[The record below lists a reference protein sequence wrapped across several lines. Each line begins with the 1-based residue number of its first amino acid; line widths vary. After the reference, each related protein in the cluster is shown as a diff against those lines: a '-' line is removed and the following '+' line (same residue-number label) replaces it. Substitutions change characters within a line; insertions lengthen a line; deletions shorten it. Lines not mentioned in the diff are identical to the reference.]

1 MYMFSNTLTIVVM
14 AVWTIIALW
23 GFYRGA
29 MRTVISISILI
40 ISIAA
45 SVFISPRVN
54 DMLVSSKTVN
64 SLAMQRSEKFV
75 EARITSLEDGNGDL
89 GWAEYLP
96 LPEGV
101 RDVVRE
107 GDPAVVG
114 MLLRTDSVKTYLAE
128 LISGFLIRILSV
140 IVTFIVAYLLMCIV
154 RIILAIVSE
163 APIISGLNHF
173 AGLILGVVK
182 GAVIIWILF
191 ALLRLSYIVGG
202 TESALLGQVQDS
214 EVLSLMYTY
223 NPVFTILPRVLGL
236 L

>member
-1 MYMFSNTLTIVVM
+1 MFSNSLTIVVM

-54 DMLVSSKTVN
+54 DLFMSSKTINNV
-64 SLAMQRSEKFV
+64 AMQRSEKFV
-75 EARITSLEDGNGDL
+75 DARIRSLENGSGDL

-114 MLLRTDSVKTYLAE
+114 MLLQTDTVRIYLSE
-128 LISGFLIRILSV
+128 LLSGFLIRLLAV
-140 IVTFIVAYLLMCIV
+140 IVTFIVTYLVMCIV
-154 RIILAIVSE
+154 RIILTLVSE
-163 APIISGLNHF
+163 APVISGFNHL

-202 TESALLGQVQDS
+202 AESSLLGEVQES
-214 EVLSLMYTY
+214 EVLSVMYTY
-223 NPVFTILPRVLGL
+223 NPVFTMLPRVLGL

>member
-45 SVFISPRVN
+45 AVFVSPKVN
-54 DMLVSSKTVN
+54 DMFTSSKTVN
-64 SLAMQRSEKFV
+64 AMAMQRSEKFV
-75 EARITSLEDGNGDL
+75 EARIRNLEDGSGDL
-89 GWAEYLP
+89 DWAEYLP

-114 MLLRTDSVKTYLAE
+114 LLLRTETVKTYLSE
-128 LISGFLIRILSV
+128 LISGFLIRILSI
-140 IVTFIVAYLLMCIV
+140 IVTFIVTYLLMCIV
-154 RIILAIVSE
+154 RIILAAVSE
-163 APIISGLNHF
+163 APVISGLNHF
-173 AGLILGVVK
+173 AGLILGVIK

-202 TESALLGQVQDS
+202 TESALLGEVRES
-214 EVLSLMYTY
+214 EVLSIMYAY
-223 NPVFTILPRVLGL
+223 NPVFTILPRVLGFL
-236 L
+236 

>member
-1 MYMFSNTLTIVVM
+1 MFSNTLTIVVM

-45 SVFISPRVN
+45 AVYVSPKV
-54 DMLVSSKTVN
+54 
-64 SLAMQRSEKFV
+64 AMQRSEKFV
-75 EARITSLEDGNGDL
+75 EARIRNLEDGSGDL
-89 GWAEYLP
+89 DWAEYLP

-114 MLLRTDSVKTYLAE
+114 LLLRTETVKTYLSE
-128 LISGFLIRILSV
+128 LISGFLIRILSI
-140 IVTFIVAYLLMCIV
+140 IVTFIVTYLLMCIV
-154 RIILAIVSE
+154 RIILAAVSE
-163 APIISGLNHF
+163 APVISGLNHF
-173 AGLILGVVK
+173 AGLILGVIK

-202 TESALLGQVQDS
+202 TESALLGEVRES
-214 EVLSLMYTY
+214 EVLSIMYAY
-223 NPVFTILPRVLGL
+223 NPVFTILPRVLGFL
-236 L
+236 

>member
-1 MYMFSNTLTIVVM
+1 MYMFSNALTIVVM
-14 AVWTIIALW
+14 AVWSIIALW

-54 DMLVSSKTVN
+54 DMLMSSKTVN
-64 SLAMQRSEKFV
+64 TMAMQRSEKFV
-75 EARITSLEDGNGDL
+75 DARIRSLENGNGDL

-101 RDVVRE
+101 KDVVRE

-114 MLLRTDSVKTYLAE
+114 LLLQTDTVKTYLAE
-128 LISGFLIRILSV
+128 LLSGFLIRILSI
-140 IVTFIVAYLLMCIV
+140 IVTFVVTYLIMCVV
-154 RIILAIVSE
+154 RIVLAVVSE
-163 APIISGLNHF
+163 APVISGLNRF

-202 TESALLGQVQDS
+202 DESSLLAQVRES
-214 EVLSLMYTY
+214 EILSIMYTY
-223 NPVFTILPRVLGL
+223 NPVFTVLPRVLGL

>member
-1 MYMFSNTLTIVVM
+1 MFSNTLTIVVM
-14 AVWTIIALW
+14 AVWSIIALW

-54 DMLVSSKTVN
+54 DMLMSSKTVN
-64 SLAMQRSEKFV
+64 TMAMQRSEKFV
-75 EARITSLEDGNGDL
+75 DARIRSLENGNGDL

-101 RDVVRE
+101 KDVVRE

-114 MLLRTDSVKTYLAE
+114 LLLQTDTVKTYLAE
-128 LISGFLIRILSV
+128 LLSGFLIRILSI
-140 IVTFIVAYLLMCIV
+140 IVTFVVTYLIMCVV
-154 RIILAIVSE
+154 RIVLAVVSE
-163 APIISGLNHF
+163 APVISGLNRF

-202 TESALLGQVQDS
+202 DESSLLAQVRES
-214 EVLSLMYTY
+214 EILSIMYTY
-223 NPVFTILPRVLGL
+223 NPVFTVLPRVLGL

>member
-1 MYMFSNTLTIVVM
+1 M

-54 DMLVSSKTVN
+54 DMLMSSKTVN
-64 SLAMQRSEKFV
+64 TMAMQRSEKFV
-75 EARITSLEDGNGDL
+75 DARIRSLENGNGDL

-101 RDVVRE
+101 KDVVRE

-114 MLLRTDSVKTYLAE
+114 LLLQTDTVKTYLAE
-128 LISGFLIRILSV
+128 LLSGFLIRILSI
-140 IVTFIVAYLLMCIV
+140 IVTFIVTYLIMCAV
-154 RIILAIVSE
+154 RIVLAVVSE
-163 APIISGLNHF
+163 APVISGLNRF

-182 GAVIIWILF
+182 GAVIIWVLF

-202 TESALLGQVQDS
+202 DESPLLAQVRES
-214 EVLSLMYTY
+214 EILSIMYTY
-223 NPVFTILPRVLGL
+223 NPVFTVLPRVLGL

>member
-45 SVFISPRVN
+45 AVFVSPKVN
-54 DMLVSSKTVN
+54 DMFTSSKTVN
-64 SLAMQRSEKFV
+64 AMAMQRSEKFV
-75 EARITSLEDGNGDL
+75 EARIRNLEDGSGDL
-89 GWAEYLP
+89 DWAEYLP

-101 RDVVRE
+101 MDVVRE

-114 MLLRTDSVKTYLAE
+114 LLLRTETVKTYLSE
-128 LISGFLIRILSV
+128 LISGFLIRILSI
-140 IVTFIVAYLLMCIV
+140 IVTFIVTYLLMCIV
-154 RIILAIVSE
+154 RIILAAVSE
-163 APIISGLNHF
+163 APVISGLNHF
-173 AGLILGVVK
+173 AGLILGVIK

-202 TESALLGQVQDS
+202 TESALLGEVRES
-214 EVLSLMYTY
+214 EVLSVMYAY
-223 NPVFTILPRVLGL
+223 NPVFTILPRVLGFL
-236 L
+236 

>member
-1 MYMFSNTLTIVVM
+1 M
-14 AVWTIIALW
+14 AVWSIIALW

-54 DMLVSSKTVN
+54 DMLMSSKTVN
-64 SLAMQRSEKFV
+64 TMAMQRSEKFV
-75 EARITSLEDGNGDL
+75 DARIRSLENGNGDL

-101 RDVVRE
+101 KDVVRE

-114 MLLRTDSVKTYLAE
+114 LLLQTDTVKTYLAE
-128 LISGFLIRILSV
+128 LLSGFLIRILSI
-140 IVTFIVAYLLMCIV
+140 IVTFVVTYLIMCVV
-154 RIILAIVSE
+154 RIVLAVVSE
-163 APIISGLNHF
+163 APVISGLNRF

-202 TESALLGQVQDS
+202 DESSLLAQVRES
-214 EVLSLMYTY
+214 EILSIMYTY
-223 NPVFTILPRVLGL
+223 NPVFTVLPRVLGL

>member
-54 DMLVSSKTVN
+54 EMLASSKTVN

-75 EARITSLEDGNGDL
+75 EARITGLEDGSGDL

-114 MLLRTDSVKTYLAE
+114 MLLRTDTVKTYLAE
-128 LISGFLIRILSV
+128 LLSGFLIRILSV
-140 IVTFIVAYLLMCIV
+140 IVTFIVTYLIMCIV
-154 RIILAIVSE
+154 RIILAAVSE
-163 APIISGLNHF
+163 APVISGLNHF
-173 AGLILGVVK
+173 AGLVLGVIK

-191 ALLRLSYIVGG
+191 ALLHLSYIVGG
-202 TESALLGQVQDS
+202 TENMLLGQVRES
-214 EVLSLMYTY
+214 EVLSVMYTY
-223 NPVFTILPRVLGL
+223 NPVFTILPKVLGL

>member
-45 SVFISPRVN
+45 AVFVSPKVN
-54 DMLVSSKTVN
+54 DMFTSSKTVN
-64 SLAMQRSEKFV
+64 AMAMQRSEKFV
-75 EARITSLEDGNGDL
+75 EARIRNLEDGSGDL
-89 GWAEYLP
+89 DWAEYLP

-114 MLLRTDSVKTYLAE
+114 LLLRTETVKTYLSE
-128 LISGFLIRILSV
+128 LISGFLIRILSI
-140 IVTFIVAYLLMCIV
+140 IVTFIVTYLLMCIV
-154 RIILAIVSE
+154 RIILAAVSE
-163 APIISGLNHF
+163 APVISGLNHF
-173 AGLILGVVK
+173 AGLILGVIK

-202 TESALLGQVQDS
+202 TESALLGEVRES
-214 EVLSLMYTY
+214 EVLSVMYAY
-223 NPVFTILPRVLGL
+223 NPVFTILPRMLGFL
-236 L
+236 

>member
-1 MYMFSNTLTIVVM
+1 MFSNTLTIVVM

-45 SVFISPRVN
+45 AVFVSPKVN
-54 DMLVSSKTVN
+54 DMFTSSKTVN
-64 SLAMQRSEKFV
+64 AMAMQRSEKFV
-75 EARITSLEDGNGDL
+75 EARIRNLEDGSGDL
-89 GWAEYLP
+89 DWAEYLP

-114 MLLRTDSVKTYLAE
+114 LLLRTETVKTYLSE
-128 LISGFLIRILSV
+128 LISGFLIRILSI
-140 IVTFIVAYLLMCIV
+140 IVTFIVTYLLMCIV
-154 RIILAIVSE
+154 RIILAAVSE
-163 APIISGLNHF
+163 APVISGLNHF
-173 AGLILGVVK
+173 AGLILGVIK

-202 TESALLGQVQDS
+202 TESALLGEVRES
-214 EVLSLMYTY
+214 EVLSVMYAY
-223 NPVFTILPRVLGL
+223 NPVFTILPRVLGFL
-236 L
+236 

>member
-45 SVFISPRVN
+45 AVFVSPKVN
-54 DMLVSSKTVN
+54 DMFTSSKTVN
-64 SLAMQRSEKFV
+64 AMAMQRSEKFV
-75 EARITSLEDGNGDL
+75 EARIRNLEDGSGDL
-89 GWAEYLP
+89 DWAEYLP

-114 MLLRTDSVKTYLAE
+114 LLLRTETVKTYLSE
-128 LISGFLIRILSV
+128 LISGFLIRILSI
-140 IVTFIVAYLLMCIV
+140 IVTFIVTYLLMCIV
-154 RIILAIVSE
+154 RIILAAVSE
-163 APIISGLNHF
+163 APVISGLNHF
-173 AGLILGVVK
+173 AGLILGVIK

-202 TESALLGQVQDS
+202 TESALLGEVRES
-214 EVLSLMYTY
+214 EVLSVMYAY
-223 NPVFTILPRVLGL
+223 NPVFTILPRVLGFL
-236 L
+236 

>member
-54 DMLVSSKTVN
+54 DMLMSSKTVN
-64 SLAMQRSEKFV
+64 TMAMQRSEKFV
-75 EARITSLEDGNGDL
+75 DARIRSLENGNGDL

-101 RDVVRE
+101 KDVVRE

-114 MLLRTDSVKTYLAE
+114 RLLLTDTVKMYLAE
-128 LISGFLIRILSV
+128 LLSGFLIRILSI
-140 IVTFIVAYLLMCIV
+140 IVTFVVTYLIMCVV
-154 RIILAIVSE
+154 RIVLAVVSE
-163 APIISGLNHF
+163 APVISGLNRF

-202 TESALLGQVQDS
+202 DESSLLAQVRES
-214 EVLSLMYTY
+214 EILSIMYTY
-223 NPVFTILPRVLGL
+223 NPVFTVLPRVLGL

>member
-45 SVFISPRVN
+45 AVFVSPKVN
-54 DMLVSSKTVN
+54 DMFTSSKPVN
-64 SLAMQRSEKFV
+64 AMAMQRSEKFV
-75 EARITSLEDGNGDL
+75 EARIRNLEDGSGDL
-89 GWAEYLP
+89 DWAEYLP

-114 MLLRTDSVKTYLAE
+114 LLLRTETVKTYLSE
-128 LISGFLIRILSV
+128 LISGFLIRILSI
-140 IVTFIVAYLLMCIV
+140 IVTFIVTYLLMCIV
-154 RIILAIVSE
+154 RIILAAVSE
-163 APIISGLNHF
+163 APVISGLNHF
-173 AGLILGVVK
+173 AGLILGVIK

-202 TESALLGQVQDS
+202 TESALLGEVRES
-214 EVLSLMYTY
+214 EVLTIMYAY
-223 NPVFTILPRVLGL
+223 NPVFTILPRVLGFL
-236 L
+236 

>member
-1 MYMFSNTLTIVVM
+1 MFYNTLTIVVM

-54 DMLVSSKTVN
+54 DMFASSETVN
-64 SLAMQRSEKFV
+64 ALAMRESEKFV
-75 EARITSLEDGNGDL
+75 DARIRSLENGNGDL
-89 GWAEYLP
+89 SWAEYLP

-114 MLLRTDSVKTYLAE
+114 LILRTDTIKAYFTE
-128 LISGFLIRILSV
+128 MISGFLIRIVSI
-140 IVTFIVAYLLMCIV
+140 IVTFIMAYLIMCVV
-154 RIILAIVSE
+154 RIILTAVSE
-163 APIISGLNHF
+163 APVISGLNHF
-173 AGLILGVVK
+173 AGLLLGVVK

-202 TESALLGQVQDS
+202 SEGMLLDQVRESEALS
-214 EVLSLMYTY
+214 IMYTY
-223 NPVFTILPRVLGL
+223 NPVFTILPRVLGFL
-236 L
+236 

>member
-1 MYMFSNTLTIVVM
+1 M

-54 DMLVSSKTVN
+54 DMLMSSKTVN
-64 SLAMQRSEKFV
+64 TMAMQRSEKFV
-75 EARITSLEDGNGDL
+75 DARIRSLENGNGDL

-101 RDVVRE
+101 KDVVRE

-114 MLLRTDSVKTYLAE
+114 LLLQTDTVKTYLAE
-128 LISGFLIRILSV
+128 LLSGFLIRILSI
-140 IVTFIVAYLLMCIV
+140 IVTFIVTYLIMCAV
-154 RIILAIVSE
+154 RIVLAVVSE
-163 APIISGLNHF
+163 APVISGLNRF

-182 GAVIIWILF
+182 GAVIIWVLF

-202 TESALLGQVQDS
+202 DESPLLAQVRES
-214 EVLSLMYTY
+214 EILSIMYTY
-223 NPVFTILPRVLGL
+223 NPVFTVLPRVLGL
-236 L
+236 M

>member
-1 MYMFSNTLTIVVM
+1 M

-54 DMLVSSKTVN
+54 DMLMSSKTVYTM
-64 SLAMQRSEKFV
+64 AMQRSEKFV
-75 EARITSLEDGNGDL
+75 DARIRSLENGSGDL

-101 RDVVRE
+101 KDVVRE

-114 MLLRTDSVKTYLAE
+114 LLLQTDTVKTYLAE
-128 LISGFLIRILSV
+128 LLSGFLIRILSI
-140 IVTFIVAYLLMCIV
+140 IVTFIVAYLIMCVV
-154 RIILAIVSE
+154 RIILTVVSE
-163 APIISGLNHF
+163 APVISGLNRF

-182 GAVIIWILF
+182 GTVIIWILF

-202 TESALLGQVQDS
+202 DESSLLEQVRES
-214 EVLSLMYTY
+214 EILSIMYTY
-223 NPVFTILPRVLGL
+223 NPVFTVLPRVLGL

>member
-1 MYMFSNTLTIVVM
+1 M

-54 DMLVSSKTVN
+54 DMLMSSKTVYTM
-64 SLAMQRSEKFV
+64 AMQRSEKFV
-75 EARITSLEDGNGDL
+75 DARIRSLENGSGDL

-101 RDVVRE
+101 KDVVRE

-114 MLLRTDSVKTYLAE
+114 LLLQTDTVKTYLAE
-128 LISGFLIRILSV
+128 LLSGFLIRILSI
-140 IVTFIVAYLLMCIV
+140 IVTFIVAYLIMCVV
-154 RIILAIVSE
+154 RIILTVVSE
-163 APIISGLNHF
+163 APVISGLNRF

-202 TESALLGQVQDS
+202 DESSLLEQVRES
-214 EVLSLMYTY
+214 EILSIMYTY
-223 NPVFTILPRVLGL
+223 NPVFTVLPRVLGL

>member
-1 MYMFSNTLTIVVM
+1 M
-14 AVWTIIALW
+14 AVWTILALW

-54 DMLVSSKTVN
+54 DIFTSSETVR
-64 SLAMQRSEKFV
+64 AMADQRSEKFV
-75 EARITSLEDGNGDL
+75 EARITSLENGSSDL

-114 MLLRTDSVKTYLAE
+114 MLLRTDTVKTYLVE

-140 IVTFIVAYLLMCIV
+140 IVTFIVTYLIMSIV
-154 RIILAIVSE
+154 RIILAAVSE
-163 APIISGLNHF
+163 APVISGLNHF
-173 AGLILGVVK
+173 AGLVLGVIK

-191 ALLRLSYIVGG
+191 ALLHLSYIVGG
-202 TESALLGQVQDS
+202 TENMLLGQVRES
-214 EVLSLMYTY
+214 EVLSVMYTY
-223 NPVFTILPRVLGL
+223 NPVFTILPKVLGL

>member
-54 DMLVSSKTVN
+54 DMLMSSETVN
-64 SLAMQRSEKFV
+64 AMAMQRSEKFV
-75 EARITSLEDGNGDL
+75 DARIGSLEDGSSDL

-107 GDPAVVG
+107 GDTEVVSL
-114 MLLRTDSVKTYLAE
+114 LLRTDTVKTYLAE
-128 LISGFLIRILSV
+128 LISGFLIRIFSI
-140 IVTFIVAYLLMCIV
+140 IVTFILAYLIMCIV
-154 RIILAIVSE
+154 RIILAAISE
-163 APIISGLNHF
+163 APVISGLNHF

-182 GAVIIWILF
+182 GAVIIWIFF

-202 TESALLGQVQDS
+202 SESVLLDQVRES
-214 EVLSLMYTY
+214 EVLEMMYTY
-223 NPVFTILPRVLGL
+223 NPVFTILPRVLGFL
-236 L
+236 

>member
-1 MYMFSNTLTIVVM
+1 MFSNTLTIVVM
-14 AVWTIIALW
+14 AVWSIIALW

-40 ISIAA
+40 ISIDA

-54 DMLVSSKTVN
+54 DMLMSSKTVN
-64 SLAMQRSEKFV
+64 TMAMQRSEKFV
-75 EARITSLEDGNGDL
+75 DARIRSLENGNGDL

-101 RDVVRE
+101 KDVVRE

-114 MLLRTDSVKTYLAE
+114 LLLQTDTVKTYLAE
-128 LISGFLIRILSV
+128 LLSGFLIRILSI
-140 IVTFIVAYLLMCIV
+140 IVTFVVTYLIMCVV
-154 RIILAIVSE
+154 RIVLAVVSE
-163 APIISGLNHF
+163 APVISGLNRF

-202 TESALLGQVQDS
+202 DESSLLAQVRES
-214 EVLSLMYTY
+214 EILSIMYTY
-223 NPVFTILPRVLGL
+223 NPVFTVLPRVLGL

>member
-45 SVFISPRVN
+45 AVFVSPKVN
-54 DMLVSSKTVN
+54 DMFTSSKTVN
-64 SLAMQRSEKFV
+64 AMAMQRSEKFV
-75 EARITSLEDGNGDL
+75 EARIRNLEDGSGVFD
-89 GWAEYLP
+89 WAQYLP

-114 MLLRTDSVKTYLAE
+114 LLLRTETVKTYLSE
-128 LISGFLIRILSV
+128 LISGFLIRILSI
-140 IVTFIVAYLLMCIV
+140 IVTFIVTYLLMCIV
-154 RIILAIVSE
+154 RIILAAVSE
-163 APIISGLNHF
+163 APVISGLNHF
-173 AGLILGVVK
+173 AGLILGVIK

-202 TESALLGQVQDS
+202 TESALLGEVRES
-214 EVLSLMYTY
+214 EVLSVMYAY
-223 NPVFTILPRVLGL
+223 NPVFTILPRVLGFL
-236 L
+236 

>member
-54 DMLVSSKTVN
+54 DMLMSSKTVN
-64 SLAMQRSEKFV
+64 TMAMQRSEKFV
-75 EARITSLEDGNGDL
+75 DARIRSLENGNGDL

-101 RDVVRE
+101 KDVVRE

-114 MLLRTDSVKTYLAE
+114 LLLQTDTVKTYLAE
-128 LISGFLIRILSV
+128 LLSGFLIRILSI
-140 IVTFIVAYLLMCIV
+140 IVTFVVTYLIMCVV
-154 RIILAIVSE
+154 RIVLAVVSE
-163 APIISGLNHF
+163 APVISGLNRF

-202 TESALLGQVQDS
+202 DESSLLAQVRES
-214 EVLSLMYTY
+214 EILSIMYTY
-223 NPVFTILPRVLGL
+223 NPVFTVLPRVLGL

>member
-45 SVFISPRVN
+45 AVFVSPKVN
-54 DMLVSSKTVN
+54 DMFTSSKTVN
-64 SLAMQRSEKFV
+64 AMAMQRSEKFV
-75 EARITSLEDGNGDL
+75 EARIRNLQDGSGDL
-89 GWAEYLP
+89 DWAEYLP
-96 LPEGV
+96 LPEAV

-114 MLLRTDSVKTYLAE
+114 LLLRTETVKTYLSE
-128 LISGFLIRILSV
+128 LISGFLIRILSI
-140 IVTFIVAYLLMCIV
+140 IVTFIVTYLLMCIV
-154 RIILAIVSE
+154 RIILAAVSE
-163 APIISGLNHF
+163 APVISGLNHF
-173 AGLILGVVK
+173 AGLILGVIK

-202 TESALLGQVQDS
+202 TESALLGEVRES
-214 EVLSLMYTY
+214 EVLSIMYAY
-223 NPVFTILPRVLGL
+223 NPVFTILPRVLGFL
-236 L
+236 

>member
-45 SVFISPRVN
+45 SVFLSPRVS
-54 DMLVSSKTVN
+54 DMLASSKTVN
-64 SLAMQRSEKFV
+64 SMTMQRSEKFV
-75 EARITSLEDGNGDL
+75 DARIRSLEDGDGDL

-107 GDPAVVG
+107 GDPAVLG
-114 MLLRTDSVKTYLAE
+114 LLLQTDTVKTYLAE
-128 LISGFLIRILSV
+128 LLSGFLIRIMSIV
-140 IVTFIVAYLLMCIV
+140 ITFIVAYLIMCIV
-154 RIILAIVSE
+154 RIILAAVSE
-163 APIISGLNHF
+163 APVISGLNHF

-202 TESALLGQVQDS
+202 TESSLLGQVRES
-214 EVLSLMYTY
+214 EVLSLMYNF
-223 NPVFTILPRVLGL
+223 NPVFTILPRMLGL